1 MTFKEHLQHEMNR
14 LEERNERRE
23 AGQTRKVLLPL
34 QHSKQIQHLIR
45 EICVASG
52 EKSVE

>member
-1 MTFKEHLQHEMNR
+1 MTFEKHLKNEINR

-23 AGQTRKVLLPL
+23 TAQAGNVLLPL
-34 QHSKQIQHLIR
+34 RDSLQIQHLIR

-52 EKSVE
+52 EKSME

>member
-1 MTFKEHLQHEMNR
+1 MTFKEHLEHEMTR

-23 AGQTRKVLLPL
+23 ATQARNVLLPL
-34 QHSKQIQHLIR
+34 QHSRQIQHLIR